1 MKFNVAKA
9 LLNLW
14 KIFVYSLHGLRDTVH
29 HEMAFHIELSIAVIL
44 TPAALIL
51 PVSPI
56 VQILLISAV
65 FLILIVEL
73 VNTGIET
80 VVN

>member
-1 MKFNVAKA
+1 MAKA

-14 KIFVYSLHGLRDTVH
+14 KIVVYGFHGLRDTAP
-29 HEMAFHIELSIAVIL
+29 HEMALCIELAVTVIL
-44 TPAALIL
+44 IPASIIL

-73 VNTGIET
+73 VNTGIEA

>member
-1 MKFNVAKA
+1 MAKA

-14 KIFVYSLHGLRDTVH
+14 KIFVYSLHRLRGTVH
-29 HEMAFHIELSIAVIL
+29 HEMSFCIELAVAVIL
-44 TPAALIL
+44 VPAALIL

-56 VQILLISAV
+56 VQILLISAIS
-65 FLILIVEL
+65 LILIVEL
-73 VNTGIET
+73 VNTWIEA

>member
-1 MKFNVAKA
+1 MAKA

-14 KIFVYSLHGLRDTVH
+14 KIFVYSLQGLRDKVH
-29 HEMAFHIELSIAVIL
+29 HEMAFRIELAVAVIL
-44 TPAALIL
+44 IPAALIL

-73 VNTGIET
+73 VNTGIEA

>member
-1 MKFNVAKA
+1 MAKA

-14 KIFVYSLHGLRDTVH
+14 KIFVYSLHRLRGTVH
-29 HEMAFHIELSIAVIL
+29 HEMAFRIKLAVAVIL
-44 TPAALIL
+44 IPTKLIL

-56 VQILLISAV
+56 VQILLICAV

-73 VNTGIET
+73 VDTGIEAI
-80 VVN
+80 VN

>member
-1 MKFNVAKA
+1 MSKA

-14 KIFVYSLHGLRDTVH
+14 KIYVYSLHGLRYKVH
-29 HEMAFHIELSIAVIL
+29 HEMSFRIELAVAVIL
-44 TPAALIL
+44 ITAALIL
-51 PVSPI
+51 PVSLI
-56 VQILLISAV
+56 DQILLISAV

-73 VNTGIET
+73 VNAGIEA

>member
-1 MKFNVAKA
+1 MAKA

-14 KIFVYSLHGLRDTVH
+14 KIFVYSLHELRDTVH
-29 HEMAFHIELSIAVIL
+29 HKMAFCIDFAVAVIL
-44 TPAALIL
+44 IPAALIL

-73 VNTGIET
+73 VNTGIEA

>member
-1 MKFNVAKA
+1 MAKA

-14 KIFVYSLHGLRDTVH
+14 KIFVYSLHGLMDTVH
-29 HEMAFHIELSIAVIL
+29 HEMAFRFELGVAVFLI
-44 TPAALIL
+44 PAALIL

-56 VQILLISAV
+56 VQILLISVV

-73 VNTGIET
+73 VNTGIEA

>member
-1 MKFNVAKA
+1 MAKA

-29 HEMAFHIELSIAVIL
+29 NEMAFRIELAVAVIL
-44 TPAALIL
+44 IPATLIL

-56 VQILLISAV
+56 VHFADQCRFPDI
-65 FLILIVEL
+65 
-73 VNTGIET
+73 NC
-80 VVN
+80 

>member
-1 MKFNVAKA
+1 MAKA

-14 KIFVYSLHGLRDTVH
+14 KIFVYSLYGLRDAVH
-29 HEMAFHIELSIAVIL
+29 HEMAFRIELAVAVIL
-44 TPAALIL
+44 IPAALRL

-65 FLILIVEL
+65 FLILIVGL
-73 VNTGIET
+73 VNTGIEA